1 MGSNT
6 TVKLGAAVLALLA
19 LAVVTAG
26 CGGGTNG
33 GGTKHDAGARKRA
46 AKRAPAVSAER
57 AGRGLSVG
65 ITEPNANFVYRPGSK
80 PVPEPFAH
88 WAAELDKMR
97 PSLYRLVLDWP
108 TLQPQ
113 AGTPPNFDVPD
124 QGCMRDQQPCA
135 PYGGLREQLRALATQ
150 QKVGGWQAFVVVTGT
165 PDWAARGPRGCE
177 RDETQPRSRPPTP
190 DALTAYRKLISDV
203 LALAKREGVELR
215 YWSPWNE
222 PNHPYF
228 MSPQRREC
236 DRSSRSL
243 AVKPYVE
250 LAHAMKQ
257 ALDEA
262 PGDQQ
267 MALGD
272 LAGLPRPRPKVTGL
286 GEFIRGLPKDLVCAT
301 HIWSQHGYIGGPDPV
316 DDVKRALASFHCGTP
331 HVIWMTETG
340 VGAAGLGRERHTS
353 EKVKRGACEELHKA
367 LLRWYEDPQVTA
379 ALQYTLR
386 EDNLFPV
393 GLVKTDLSA
402 AFPAL
407 QEWQAWGAA
416 KRPRAQDPPPPD
428 SCGSA

>member
-1 MGSNT
+1 L
-6 TVKLGAAVLALLA
+6 V
-19 LAVVTAG
+19 AVVALTA
-26 CGGGTNG
+26 CGGKND
-33 GGTKHDAGARKRA
+33 DAGRKRA
-46 AKRAPAVSAER
+46 EKRAEKRAPAVSAER

-80 PVPEPFAH
+80 EVPEPFAH

-97 PSLYRLVLDWP
+97 PSFYRLVVDWP
-108 TLQPQ
+108 ALQPQ
-113 AGTPPNFDVPD
+113 EGQPPNFEVPD
-124 QGCMRDQQPCA
+124 RGCMRDQPPCA
-135 PYGGLREQLRALATQ
+135 PYAGLREQLRALATQ
-150 QKVGGWQAFVVVTGT
+150 QKRSGWQAFVVVTGT

-177 RDETQPRSRPPTP
+177 RDETQPRSRPPKP
-190 DALTAYRKLISDV
+190 EAMDAYRKLIADV
-203 LALAKREGVELR
+203 LALAKDEGVELR

-228 MSPQRREC
+228 LSPQRASC
-236 DRSSRSL
+236 DRSSKSL
-243 AVKPYVE
+243 AVTPYVE
-250 LAHAMKQ
+250 LARAMKQ

-262 PGDQQ
+262 PGDQL

-272 LAGLPRPRPKVTGL
+272 LAGLPKRRPKVTAL
-286 GEFIRGLPKDLVCAT
+286 GEFIRDLPKDLVCAT
-301 HIWSQHGYIGGPDPV
+301 HIWSQHGYIGGPNPLPS
-316 DDVKRALASFHCGTP
+316 VKRALASFDCGTP

-340 VGAAGLGRERHTS
+340 VGAAGLGRERSTGN
-353 EKVKRGACEELHKA
+353 VKRGACEKLHHA

-379 ALQYTLR
+379 AFQYTLR

-393 GLVKTDLSA
+393 GLVKTDLSE